1 MDFTH
6 QDQKKTR
13 AMTAQVEVEE
23 HLREESSR
31 VSLNYSENP
40 AAIHL
45 LDVIVSILA
54 QEYVQKAKEN
64 PEIFST

>member
-1 MDFTH
+1 
-6 QDQKKTR
+6 
-13 AMTAQVEVEE
+13 MTVQVEQ

-40 AAIHL
+40 AALPL
-45 LDVIVSILA
+45 LDVIVCILV

>member
-1 MDFTH
+1 MAVVAEAE
-6 QDQKKTR
+6 QYLK
-13 AMTAQVEVEE
+13 
-23 HLREESSR
+23 EESSR
-31 VSLNYSENP
+31 VSLDYSENL
-40 AAIHL
+40 AAKDL